1 MMNKKIHTVW
11 LGNRM
16 PPLVHACIDDW
27 DKQGFSYRVWSEA
40 DTQVMAWIEQC
51 RFANTCYEKGLY
63 AFVSDYLRLKILQDQ
78 GGLYLDTDVT
88 IRRDPFPLFDGYQ
101 FSVGY
106 ENENFLGTAMIYS
119 EKESKIL
126 AEWIAFYEGEI
137 WSSPLYIGPQILTS
151 LLIDRHL
158 HQEEGSKLYPVDY
171 FYNYQG
177 ESFNFKPPENSY
189 LAHWFQNSWGSSK
202 ALVFVKS
209 KHLNVFG
216 KFYVWQKYFFRRF
229 FRS

>member
-1 MMNKKIHTVW
+1 MNKTIHTIW
-11 LGNRM
+11 LGKRM

-40 DTQVMAWIEQC
+40 DTQVMMWIESC
-51 RFANTCYEKGLY
+51 PFANACYKKGLY

-88 IRRDPFPLFDGYQ
+88 IRKDPFPLFEGYR

-106 ENENFLGTAMIYS
+106 ETERFLGTAAIYA
-119 EKESKIL
+119 EKESNTL
-126 AEWIAFYEGEI
+126 AELITFYEDEI
-137 WSSPLYIGPQILTS
+137 WRSPLYIGPQILSS
-151 LLIDRHL
+151 LLLERNL
-158 HQEEGSKLYPVDY
+158 CEEESKKLYPVDF

-177 ESFNFKPPENSY
+177 ENLNFKPPENSY
-189 LAHWFQNSWGSSK
+189 LVHWFQNSWGSDK
-202 ALVFVKS
+202 AIVFVKS
-209 KHLNVFG
+209 KHMNLFG

-229 FRS
+229 FR